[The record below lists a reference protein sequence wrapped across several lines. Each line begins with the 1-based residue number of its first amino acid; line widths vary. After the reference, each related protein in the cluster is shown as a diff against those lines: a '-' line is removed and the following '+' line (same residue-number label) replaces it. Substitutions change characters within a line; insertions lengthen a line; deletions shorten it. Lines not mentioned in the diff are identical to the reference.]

1 MPETAGRAGFG
12 DEPFCTSTCHGVPIH
27 SSAFARRGASMA
39 ISGFGRGKVGEG
51 ISDGSASHRSSTSAS
66 GFGGLSAFIDQGSEF
81 EGKLS
86 FKDTVRIDGLFRG
99 EISSQN
105 TLVVGESGQ
114 IEASIRSTVVVVSG
128 SVVGDIEATG
138 QVTLHKTARVEG
150 NLSAPSVVIEEGAV
164 FNGHLAMKAASE
176 PTAQQAVVR
185 KESSGDAKP
194 RTSQGSDPS
203 V

>member
-1 MPETAGRAGFG
+1 
-12 DEPFCTSTCHGVPIH
+12 
-27 SSAFARRGASMA
+27 MA
-39 ISGFGRGKVGEG
+39 ISGFGRGKAGEG
-51 ISDGSASHRSSTSAS
+51 ISEGSSSHRSSTSGS

-86 FKDTVRIDGLFRG
+86 FKDTVRIDGSFRG

-128 SVVGDIEATG
+128 SVIGDIEATE

-150 NLSAPSVVIEEGAV
+150 NLSTPSVVIEEGAV

-176 PTAQQAVVR
+176 SAVRQVVAR
-185 KESSGDAKP
+185 EEPSGDSKP
-194 RTSQGSDPS
+194 RTQQGSGS
-203 V
+203 SA